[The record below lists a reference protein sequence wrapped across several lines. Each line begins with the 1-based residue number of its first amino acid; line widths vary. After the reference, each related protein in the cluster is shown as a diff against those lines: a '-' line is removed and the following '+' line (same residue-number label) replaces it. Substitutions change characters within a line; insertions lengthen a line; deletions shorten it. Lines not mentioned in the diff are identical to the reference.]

1 MGRQKKNS
9 VGRPTKY
16 TKTQL
21 EKAVIRY
28 FDSITYEVDATDE
41 HGKPLYNILG
51 EPIKFTRYV
60 SPPSILDM
68 CLNLGINRGT
78 WFNYC
83 DHEKHPELKDITEY
97 VRLRCE
103 AYLTSELVKREK
115 GVDGIKFNLANNYG
129 WSAKREI
136 EVGEQTR
143 KAMSIDNMSMAEK
156 LAMLKAAMADI
167 GDGYEGFSDESEDE

>member
-1 MGRQKKNS
+1 
-9 VGRPTKY
+9 
-16 TKTQL
+16 
-21 EKAVIRY
+21 
-28 FDSITYEVDATDE
+28 
-41 HGKPLYNILG
+41 
-51 EPIKFTRYV
+51 
-60 SPPSILDM
+60 
-68 CLNLGINRGT
+68 
-78 WFNYC
+78 
-83 DHEKHPELKDITEY
+83 
-97 VRLRCE
+97 
-103 AYLTSELVKREK
+103 VKREK